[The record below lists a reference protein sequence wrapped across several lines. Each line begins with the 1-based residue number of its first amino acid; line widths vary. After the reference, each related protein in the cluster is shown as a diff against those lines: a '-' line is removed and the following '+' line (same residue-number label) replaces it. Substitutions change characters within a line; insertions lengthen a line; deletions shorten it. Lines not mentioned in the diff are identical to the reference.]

1 MKNESLFTIEI
12 DIMKCKILRARSL
25 NKVSISSYKSKNVTI
40 LGWLKFLAISV
51 GENAANLEQPET
63 FEIKYIEFFN

>member
-1 MKNESLFTIEI
+1 MVTNDIRISQKMKNESLFTIEI

-51 GENAANLEQPET
+51 GENAANLE
-63 FEIKYIEFFN
+63 